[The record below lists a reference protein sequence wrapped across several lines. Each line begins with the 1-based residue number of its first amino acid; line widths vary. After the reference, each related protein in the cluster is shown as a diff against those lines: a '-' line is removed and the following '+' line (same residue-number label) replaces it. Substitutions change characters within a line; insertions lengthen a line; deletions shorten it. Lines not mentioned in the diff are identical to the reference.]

1 MFVVGFSVLF
11 VCLFV
16 VVVVVVVVDFHASS
30 TKQSPSIPRACA
42 RNHL

>member
-11 VCLFV
+11 VCLF